1 VVLKIKQTFVFTKYN
16 QSMVTILFKWLIC
29 LIPFTGQLVNPASK
43 ISRLHPVFMSVTEI
57 EHNASAKRLEVSCKI
72 FTDDFEKTL
81 RTKYK
86 GTVDLIHP
94 ADKAAMDKL
103 VSNYVLQH
111 LQIVA
116 DGKPVN
122 LQFIGYEII
131 EEGVVSYYEAA
142 AINAVKK
149 LEITDTILY
158 EYKAEQISIIHAI
171 VGGER
176 KSIKLNNPEAKAI
189 LQF

>member
-1 VVLKIKQTFVFTKYN
+1 
-16 QSMVTILFKWLIC
+16 MVTILFKWLI
-29 LIPFTGQLVNPASK
+29 LLYSFNGQFVQNS
-43 ISRLHPVFMSVTEI
+43 INGVQLHPVFMSVTEI
-57 EHNASAKRLEVSCKI
+57 EHNAKSKSLEISCKI

-86 GTVDLIHP
+86 GIVDLIHP
-94 ADKAAMDKL
+94 ADKAVMDKL

-111 LQIVA
+111 LQIIV

-122 LQFIGYEII
+122 LKYIGYEII
-131 EEGVVSYYEAA
+131 EEGVESYYEVPEIAT
-142 AINAVKK
+142 VKK
-149 LEITDTILY
+149 LEITDNILY
-158 EYKAEQISIIHAI
+158 EYKSEQISIIHAI

-176 KSIKLNNPEAKAI
+176 KSTKLNNPESKVV